1 MAIQHL
7 LWLYSNIWP
16 FFSFSFSFFILSSF
30 LSFYLCSV
38 SLLSGRIRFLEQSFG
53 LFNSSQPIAFVL
65 SDLIHWKT
73 QTYTQTH
80 TYITEMP
87 STNGPSFFS
96 DAIPKHKNQKNEDC
110 SYQSDTLEVFT
121 SYGRLNTK

>member
-16 FFSFSFSFFILSSF
+16 FFFLIFFFSFFPLF
-30 LSFYLCSV
+30 CLFYLCSV

-53 LFNSSQPIAFVL
+53 LFNSSRPIAFVL

-96 DAIPKHKNQKNEDC
+96 DTIPKHKNQKNEDC
-110 SYQSDTLEVFT
+110 SYQRDSLKVF
-121 SYGRLNTK
+121 YFLWQTKS